1 MAKKRPKEQV
11 SILAA
16 CNASGDEKLLLLFIH
31 KYETP
36 RVLKGIEKKSLPVWY
51 YWNSKAW
58 MQRSIFNHFLERLNS
73 KMNRERRH
81 IILLMDNAKC
91 HDCDNISNLSNIK
104 IHFLPPN
111 TTSHLQ
117 PLDQGIIYSLK
128 AQYRKLLCKNQI
140 QAYDLYEDQTPPP
153 VDILDSINLIA
164 EAWKM
169 VTKKTIINSW
179 AKAEIL
185 PDDESNTSDGDDS
198 EVEDDIEDLQLLI
211 NELPPIIDPLNIK
224 EYINI
229 DDELITEEKLTLEE
243 IVNMIRGQN
252 AAEEYVEEET
262 IITSNALNSIE
273 N

>member
-1 MAKKRPKEQV
+1 
-11 SILAA
+11 
-16 CNASGDEKLLLLFIH
+16 
-31 KYETP
+31 
-36 RVLKGIEKKSLPVWY
+36 
-51 YWNSKAW
+51 
-58 MQRSIFNHFLERLNS
+58 
-73 KMNRERRH
+73 
-81 IILLMDNAKC
+81 MDNAKC

-104 IHFLPPN
+104 IYFLPPN

-164 EAWKM
+164 EAWKI

-211 NELPPIIDPLNIK
+211 NELPITDLLNME

-229 DDELITEEKLTLEE
+229 DDELITEEELTLEE
-243 IVNMIRGQN
+243 IVNMVRGQN
-252 AAEEYVEEET
+252 TAEEHVEEKEDET
-262 IITSNALNSIE
+262 IITSDALNSIE
-273 N
+273 KLIRYVQQNDLSIDNSDMQNLFKLKKKIISDSKKKQKQDRIDGFF